1 MEIMSEK
8 KENELIKLE
17 VSKEEQEI
25 IENENQNQEKAD
37 KLKKI
42 HKTKKVFLV
51 EVEDEDTGEWLSAWF
66 KKPSLKQFSMFTSI
80 AQKDKIQAL
89 QSLMKNIF
97 IDGNEEIINDDDYFL
112 SAMTQIEEIVNVS
125 ASRIKKY

>member
-1 MEIMSEK
+1 MAEEKEFEVVDIHVSE
-8 KENELIKLE
+8 
-17 VSKEEQEI
+17 EEKEI
-25 IENENQNQEKAD
+25 IEQENKNQIKAE
-37 KLKKI
+37 KLKKA
-42 HKTKKVFLV
+42 HKSRKVFLV
-51 EVEDEDTGEWLSAWF
+51 EVEDEDTGEWLEAWF
-66 KKPSLKQFSMFTSI
+66 KKPTLQQFSMFTTI

-89 QSLMKNIF
+89 QTLMKNIF

>member
-1 MEIMSEK
+1 MSEK